1 MAIRRTPIRDAE
13 QIRLTEALPLH
24 VGSEHVARNLGKKVR
39 IVARDAFGDYAAI
52 MPGGEARVLHG
63 LTVYADGSIEW
74 ESSETLG
81 EA

>member
-1 MAIRRTPIRDAE
+1 MAIKRVPIRE
-13 QIRLTEALPLH
+13 SGQVRMTEALPLR
-24 VGSEHVARNLGKKVR
+24 VGTEHVARNLGKKVR
-39 IVARDAFGDYAAI
+39 IVGRDTSGDYAAI

-74 ESSETLG
+74 ESSEIIG